1 MSDVNKAFVLF
12 VLQEEDRIRHLN
24 LSKFYKI
31 TDDSPLSIP
40 KIEETGGQIANN
52 FAASKVLVRLAADEA

>member
-1 MSDVNKAFVLF
+1 M
-12 VLQEEDRIRHLN
+12 LQEEDRIRHLN
-24 LSKFYKI
+24 LSKLYKI

-52 FAASKVLVRLAADEA
+52 FAASKVLIRLAADEA